1 MERRDFL
8 RTTLSSGALAFGPL
22 ASALA
27 VRAVRVAIVIDPADS
42 VASAV
47 PVQWA
52 IGELERTLTA
62 AGHSSARLSR
72 VADAATDAFCIA
84 IAGGTSA
91 IGGAASQRLR
101 STMGEGPER
110 VSMAPARM
118 SNRDAVV
125 LAGSDARGLVYAV
138 LDFADRVRT
147 GGFTDPTRV
156 LTHTVTERPA
166 NPVRSVMRQFTS
178 ETYDS
183 PWLFDRDFWPP
194 YLSILASQRF
204 NRLHLG
210 FGLGYDTLQGVTD
223 SYLVFL
229 YPFLVKVP
237 GYEVTVTGV
246 SEADRTRAL
255 DTLRYISD
263 ETVRRGLEFELG
275 VWMHGYKLINSPRAR
290 YVVEGLTD
298 DQHAAYCRDA
308 LAEVLK
314 ACPSI
319 SSVALRIHGESG
331 IAEGSYQFWE
341 TVFDGVPKSGRT
353 VEIDLHAKGIDQ
365 RMIDNALATGMPVN
379 VSPKYW
385 AEHLG
390 MPYHQAAIRDLEMP
404 VAGQV
409 GAGLMTMSE
418 GQRVFTRY
426 GYADLLREDRTYTV
440 RHRVFAG
447 TQRLLL
453 SGDPAGTAAY
463 GRMFSFCGSTGFDWM
478 EPLTCRGR
486 RGTAGAGTRRSGY
499 ADAALE
505 SKYDWQKYE
514 SVYRLWGRLTYNPDG
529 KAEAAPFDRRAASF
543 ETALA
548 HASRIL
554 PLVTTA
560 HLPSAACDAYWPE
573 VYWNQPMVAPSL
585 PNPYGDSPQP
595 RTFQNVSPL
604 DPQLFSRMTDF
615 ADDLLKGEAT
625 GQYSPIEV
633 AAWLD
638 EHAAAI
644 VLPDRFSVSSRLGD
658 DQARKRAFIDLP
670 ILRGLGVF
678 FAHKFRAGVL
688 YALHEKTTDR
698 RALDEAIAAY
708 RLARDAW
715 AELSKW
721 GGAYASELAASDKI
735 SNRGAWADR
744 LPAIDQDI
752 AAMDARRAS
761 TVVSTDPAVA
771 HAVAA
776 VLKPAPKPTATIT
789 HNAPSTFRGGADLA
803 IEIDVSAG
811 SGVAIQSVTLCYRHV
826 NQAERY
832 ERAPMTMTMIRNGS
846 RFHAVIPAAYT
857 EAPYSLQ
864 YYVILRSA
872 PDQAWIY
879 PGFAKDRLNLPYV
892 IVRRA

>member
-8 RTTLSSGALAFGPL
+8 RTTLTGSALAFGPIASTL
-22 ASALA
+22 AGPSN
-27 VRAVRVAIVIDPADS
+27 RVAIVLDPSDR
-42 VASAV
+42 VASTE
-47 PVQWA
+47 PVLWA
-52 IGELERTLTA
+52 IGELERTLTT
-62 AGHSSARLSR
+62 AGHASVRVSR
-72 VADAATDAFCIA
+72 AADAAVGMFCVA
-84 IAGGTSA
+84 ISGTTSA
-91 IGGAASQRLR
+91 VDTALLGRLR

-110 VSMAPARM
+110 LSMAPARL
-118 SNRDAVV
+118 SNRDGVV
-125 LAGSDARGLVYAV
+125 LTGSDARGLVYAV
-138 LDFADRVRT
+138 LDFADRVRAS
-147 GGFTDPTRV
+147 GLKDLPRV
-156 LTHTVTERPA
+156 LTKTVTERPA
-166 NPVRSVMRQFTS
+166 NSVRSVMRQFTS

-194 YLSILASQRF
+194 YLSMLASQRF

-223 SYLVFL
+223 SYLLFL

-237 GYEVTVTGV
+237 GYDVTMTNV
-246 SEADRTRAL
+246 SDADRTRAL

-290 YVVEGLTD
+290 YHVEGLTD

-319 SSVALRIHGESG
+319 SSVGLRIHGESG
-331 IAEGSYQFWE
+331 IAEGSYEFWK

-365 RMIDNALATGMPVN
+365 RMIDIALATGMPVN

-426 GYADLLREDRTYTV
+426 GYADLMREDRKYTV

-453 SGDPAGTAAY
+453 SGDPLGTAAY

-505 SKYDWQKYE
+505 PMYDWQKYE
-514 SVYRLWGRLTYNPDG
+514 NLYRIWGRLTYNPDG
-529 KAEAAPFDRRAASF
+529 DLDVIRSDRPIAPL
-543 ETALA
+543 ETALS

-554 PLVTTA
+554 PIVTTA

-573 VYWNQPMVAPSL
+573 VYWNQPMVAPSQ

-615 ADDLLKGEAT
+615 ADELLKGEAT

-644 VLPDRFSVSSRLGD
+644 ALPRERSSSSSSPGRRD
-658 DQARKRAFIDLP
+658 PAEERARVDLQ
-670 ILRGLGVF
+670 IQRGLAVF

-688 YALHEKTTDR
+688 YAIHEKTMDR
-698 RALDEAIAAY
+698 SALDESIAAY
-708 RLARDAW
+708 RLARAAW
-715 AELSKW
+715 ADLSKW
-721 GGAYASELAASDKI
+721 GSVYAAELAASDKI
-735 SNRGAWADR
+735 SNRGAWGDR

-752 AAMDARRAS
+752 AAMESRRAS
-761 TVVSTDPAVA
+761 SIVTRDVAVTR
-771 HAVAA
+771 AVAA
-776 VLKPAPKPTATIT
+776 VLTPPPRPKAAVT
-789 HNAPSTFRGGADLA
+789 HTAPSTFRGGADLA
-803 IEIDVSAG
+803 IDCVGSSEAVQSA
-811 SGVAIQSVTLCYRHV
+811 TLCYRHI

-832 ERAPMTMTMIRNGS
+832 ERAPMARNGS
-846 RFHAVIPAAYT
+846 RFQAVVPAAYT

-864 YYVILRSA
+864 YYIIFHTA
-872 PDQAWIY
+872 PDRASIY
-879 PGFAKDRLNLPYV
+879 PGFAPDRLNLPYV
-892 IVRRA
+892 VVRKAT